1 MKKTILAAV
10 ALVAMVSCNKNLIEN
25 PMLDSNYGYINLGI
39 TADTEM
45 VVTKAEDV
53 PVYNNYYVTLTGD
66 NTSWT
71 KQFSNIV
78 SSDWTV
84 PAGSY
89 TITIANY
96 ESLDNVYKAYNNKGD
111 KYIYGTGE
119 VNVTAGNEH
128 DCPIT
133 CKVNNSKVSFASD
146 EKFRAIFSMASIEI
160 KEKEGSRQSE
170 AVVGES
176 HVDANTIYFEP
187 TTLVWTLN
195 TTSNLNG
202 KRVYTGEIT
211 TVKSKWTEVTFTTG
225 NTAGQ
230 INVIVTVDDTMTVE
244 QLTPIS
250 VDPFEGNAAE

>member
-1 MKKTILAAV
+1 
-10 ALVAMVSCNKNLIEN
+10 MVDRSNL
-25 PMLDSNYGYINLGI
+25 
-39 TADTEM
+39 
-45 VVTKAEDV
+45 
-53 PVYNNYYVTLTGD
+53 
-66 NTSWT
+66 
-71 KQFSNIV
+71 
-78 SSDWTV
+78 
-84 PAGSY
+84 
-89 TITIANY
+89 
-96 ESLDNVYKAYNNKGD
+96 
-111 KYIYGTGE
+111 
-119 VNVTAGNEH
+119 
-128 DCPIT
+128 
-133 CKVNNSKVSFASD
+133 VSFASD

-160 KEKEGSRQSE
+160 KEKEGSRKSE